1 MQKTRI
7 IDLACKFRVAF
18 KVGLFFCLSLILI
31 DCSSEDIDWIDIPL
45 PDSVFYDEQAEFRSD
60 VIEIPVYA
68 LKDLEYTLN
77 MKQGHAIT
85 YSWEAVGLND
95 PEKLLIEFHGHT
107 IRETEAPGDLMF
119 YKVGRSD
126 SSSGYL
132 VAPFEGIHGWYFSN
146 ETGEDIN
153 VILTVSGFYELE
165 ES

>member
-1 MQKTRI
+1 MQKI
-7 IDLACKFRVAF
+7 GIGDLAIKLKPVTKLGF
-18 KVGLFFCLSLILI
+18 LFCSCLSLLA
-31 DCSSEDIDWIDIPL
+31 CSNEEVEWIDIPL
-45 PDSVFYDEQAEFRSD
+45 PDNVFYDEQAGFRSD
-60 VIEIPVYA
+60 VIEIPVFG
-68 LKDLEYTLN
+68 LKDLEYKLN

-146 ETGEDIN
+146 ETDEDIN

>member
-1 MQKTRI
+1 MQKI
-7 IDLACKFRVAF
+7 GIVDLASKFKCVA
-18 KVGLFFCLSLILI
+18 KVILFFCSSLTLVA
-31 DCSSEDIDWIDIPL
+31 CSSEDVEWIDIPL
-45 PDSVFYDEQAEFRSD
+45 PDAVFFDEQAKFRSD
-60 VIEIPVYA
+60 VIEIPVFA
-68 LKDLEYTLN
+68 LKDLEYKLN

-85 YSWEAVGLND
+85 YSWEAVGLKN

-107 IRETEAPGDLMF
+107 VRETEAPGDLMF

-146 ETGEDIN
+146 ETGEDIK

>member
-1 MQKTRI
+1 MQKMGI
-7 IDLACKFRVAF
+7 IGLASKFRDGSKA
-18 KVGLFFCLSLILI
+18 GLFFCLSHTLIA
-31 DCSSEDIDWIDIPL
+31 CSSEDIDWIDIPL
-45 PDSVFYDEQAEFRSD
+45 PESVFYNEQAEFRSD
-60 VIEIPVYA
+60 VIEIPVFA
-68 LKDLEYTLN
+68 LKDLEYKLN

-85 YSWEAVGLND
+85 YSWKAFGLND

-153 VILTVSGFYELE
+153 VILTVSGFYDLE

>member
-1 MQKTRI
+1 MRFNFLVTPYFKWAMPAALTAMFG
-7 IDLACKFRVAF
+7 AC
-18 KVGLFFCLSLILI
+18 ST
-31 DCSSEDIDWIDIPL
+31 EDVDWIDIPL
-45 PDSVFYDEQAEFRSD
+45 AEGVFSEETAEFRSD
-60 VIEIPVYA
+60 VIEIPVFA
-68 LKDLEYTLN
+68 LKDLEYKLN
-77 MKQGHAIT
+77 MKKGHAIT
-85 YSWEAVGLND
+85 YSWEAVGLSD
-95 PEKLLIEFHGHT
+95 PEKLLFEFHGHT

-132 VAPFEGIHGWYFSN
+132 VAPWEGIHGWYFSN